1 MNLDLFVGIFY
12 ILDYAIILNNYVH
25 TVFNL
30 HMLIFFICCYTVL
43 IFIISML
50 SCSVMSQFLVTPWT
64 AAHQTPLSMGILQ
77 ARILKWVAMP
87 PSRGSSQP
95 RNQSQVSHITGGF
108 FTIWATREAH
118 LSSGCLIVSVLVL
131 YYCHKKNCLKFS
143 DLEGHNIK
151 VLEIRI
157 FEIEML

>member
-77 ARILKWVAMP
+77 ARILEWVAVLS
-87 PSRGSSQP
+87 SRGSSQP
-95 RNQSQVSHITGGF
+95 RDQTRVSCVSCIAGRF
-108 FTIWATREAH
+108 FTHWATWEDYYSKAES
-118 LSSGCLIVSVLVL
+118 LKGPLTEFQKVYKSLEIACKILWGCL
-131 YYCHKKNCLKFS
+131 CF
-143 DLEGHNIK
+143 
-151 VLEIRI
+151 
-157 FEIEML
+157 

>member
-77 ARILKWVAMP
+77 ARILKWVALP
-87 PSRGSSQP
+87 SSRGSSQP
-95 RNQSQVSHITGGF
+95 RDWTQVSSLQADSLLSEPPGITTSCGKFLENGN
-108 FTIWATREAH
+108 TRPPY
-118 LSSGCLIVSVLVL
+118 LCLEKPVCELRS
-131 YYCHKKNCLKFS
+131 NS
-143 DLEGHNIK
+143 
-151 VLEIRI
+151 
-157 FEIEML
+157 

>member
-77 ARILKWVAMP
+77 ARILK
-87 PSRGSSQP
+87 
-95 RNQSQVSHITGGF
+95 
-108 FTIWATREAH
+108 
-118 LSSGCLIVSVLVL
+118 
-131 YYCHKKNCLKFS
+131 
-143 DLEGHNIK
+143 
-151 VLEIRI
+151 
-157 FEIEML
+157 